1 MEDENIHAKMGLN
14 KNCKGTKNLAL
25 QYWLQ
30 KELIVEQVQVAQA
43 ADLFRHGCSSSK
55 KRPKSRKDPELC
67 PVPVPET
74 DRPRLSRSP
83 SKKRFSLKQADNR
96 TNSFLRSSLQS
107 LLFLRLQTLQWKL
120 SPCRLKKV
128 N

>member
-1 MEDENIHAKMGLN
+1 MGLN

-74 DRPRLSRSP
+74 DRPRLSRSR
-83 SKKRFSLKQADNR
+83 SEKRFSLKQTDNR
-96 TNSFLRSSLQS
+96 TNFFPSWLPTIASVSATSNVTMEIKPL
-107 LLFLRLQTLQWKL
+107 
-120 SPCRLKKV
+120 
-128 N
+128 